1 MEVLKEQFLLNGGDD
16 NWLTYGICKAHP
28 KLQSLS
34 LINEL
39 MAYRPWSLND
49 KEIAKA
55 VQGSA
60 NSSGKWS
67 VPELLH
73 AGAILACYHG
83 LCGLV

>member
-1 MEVLKEQFLLNGGDD
+1 
-16 NWLTYGICKAHP
+16 
-28 KLQSLS
+28 
-34 LINEL
+34 